1 MIDQGKNAMSSDNET
16 AGKRRGFLKTLGFG
30 TAAAAAAATPAL
42 AQRADAVPARD
53 ARKESGEQ
61 RLAARFKADSPHVQA
76 FIRTNRYE
84 H

>member
-1 MIDQGKNAMSSDNET
+1 MSNENDG
-16 AGKRRGFLKTLGFG
+16 ASKRRGFLKTLGFG

-53 ARKESGEQ
+53 ARKENARQ
-61 RLAARFKADSPHVQA
+61 RVAARYQGNSNHVQA
-76 FIRTNRYE
+76 FYRTNRYE